1 MPLQKCR
8 VCDTFTEGC
17 QYVVQREAPS
27 NTTDHQRADVRL
39 SASAAALAQVAL
51 ALPEKKGGKADLL
64 EFTHTCVL
72 ETIFTSK

>member
-51 ALPEKKGGKADLL
+51 ALPEKGGKADLL
-64 EFTHTCVL
+64 EFTHTWVL
-72 ETIFTSK
+72 ETIFRSM